1 MINEKQDIAYFLSFC
16 IEQYKVAKSLTG
28 NEAMTLLSG
37 YSVLEY
43 LEEHYEALHTQ
54 SRQWLVEEID
64 DFIKERDKDCEVLS
78 IANNFEVAGQSLS
91 KLEVTQHNL
100 HLLLP
105 SKVSRMAV
113 MLVEDEDV
121 SMVDAMIRLYSS
133 RVYARLEDESTKAWN
148 LGPVALYEEFQEEA

>member
-1 MINEKQDIAYFLSFC
+1 MTKENLDIAYFISFC
-16 IEQYKVAKSLTG
+16 IEQYKNEKGISG
-28 NEAMTLLSG
+28 SEAMALLSEYG
-37 YSVLEY
+37 VLEY
-43 LEEHYEALHTQ
+43 LSEHWEILHTQ

-78 IANNFEVAGQSLS
+78 VANNFEVAGQSLA

-113 MLVEDEDV
+113 MLVEDNGISIVE
-121 SMVDAMIRLYSS
+121 AMKILYSS
-133 RVYARLEDESTKAWN
+133 ELYARLENESTKAWH
-148 LGPVALYEEFQEEA
+148 LGPVALYQDFKAER

>member
-64 DFIKERDKDCEVLS
+64 DFIRERDKDCEVLS
-78 IANNFEVAGQSLS
+78 VANNFEVAGQSLA
-91 KLEVTQHNL
+91 KLEVTQYNL

-105 SKVSRMAV
+105 SKVSRMAN
-113 MLVEDEDV
+113 MLAEDNGI
-121 SMVDAMIRLYSS
+121 SIVDAMKLLYSS
-133 RVYARLEDESTKAWN
+133 ELYARLENESTKAWH
-148 LGPVALYEEFQEEA
+148 LGPVALYQDFKAER